1 VRLSRLEI
9 AGFKSFPDQ
18 TVVTFQPGISALV
31 GPNGCGKS
39 NLSDAILWA
48 LGEQSPKNL
57 RSERMEDVIFNGTA
71 SRKALGVAEVTLTF
85 ADIDGALPPP
95 YSTYSELSV
104 SRCLYRSGEC
114 DYFINKA
121 PARLKDIRDLLID
134 AGAGARAHN
143 IIEQGKVDQLV
154 SASPKQM
161 REVLYFDTSLPSG
174 AGRWIEDEGCGET
187 TFPCAPSPKKEG
199 RFRPSF

>member
-1 VRLSRLEI
+1 MRLSRLEI

-85 ADIDGALPPP
+85 ADIDGALPRPIPP
-95 YSTYSELSV
+95 
-104 SRCLYRSGEC
+104 
-114 DYFINKA
+114 IPN
-121 PARLKDIRDLLID
+121 
-134 AGAGARAHN
+134 
-143 IIEQGKVDQLV
+143 
-154 SASPKQM
+154 
-161 REVLYFDTSLPSG
+161 
-174 AGRWIEDEGCGET
+174 
-187 TFPCAPSPKKEG
+187 
-199 RFRPSF
+199 